1 MSDTGNFEEEIGF
14 TFNPAE
20 AQRVAEQMARTI
32 RTAVSGAFRGIEKEL
47 SGILSQAARGNG
59 ARKVAEGFEGA
70 AREAQKLSQE
80 TQQLQA
86 DLAALTKRSEA
97 FKDTLRQTGANS
109 NLFAVVDTELE
120 KVLRL
125 EREIEQRREEIA
137 SDPDLLNAY
146 RLQATQIGRTIRTET
161 QSNERL
167 LRNLRESGRQ
177 DAARE
182 LQREAALARER
193 QDIRQDA
200 RSRYVV
206 ETQREAAQVLAETR
220 IAGQRIVQAERQRSR
235 ARIEIARFTF
245 RQIQFIER
253 QVANAFRGV
262 ASVIGGGLTRIEAGA
277 QRLGQVLRRANRE
290 LTEGLNGALIQRESS
305 LARSFSRQETEIR
318 TSLSRQER
326 VIERFQAQ
334 ASRGVAGAL
343 TRRSSI
349 GGRRGGGLAVGGGFL
364 LIDKLREGFE
374 ESVNLNEAL
383 NKTRVIFGD
392 ATDDII
398 RFSETSVEALFIT
411 RSEALAAAANFGIF
425 GKAAGLTGKPLADF
439 SKDLVSLATD
449 LASFN
454 NTSVEDATT
463 AISAALRGES
473 EPIRRYGVLLNEA
486 TLQQRAFDLGIIDSI
501 RTLQPFERVLAANA
515 EIFEQT
521 SFAQGDAARTAD
533 DFANSS
539 RRAAAASTETA
550 AAIAGAFVPIAER
563 LTNGVYPILIGIT
576 AFIRGEVSPALLVL
590 RQGLIG
596 AAAALGGLVAA
607 RVAGEAL
614 QFLAL
619 ALRQVLT
626 PLGLFVTAVAL
637 LGAAINILANR
648 SPAVRAA
655 LERLADAVRTG
666 LGFVVE
672 QAARGLQFLGD
683 IIANY
688 VAPLIERFAQ
698 FLAANMAR
706 AFQAGF
712 GFLIGTVVPALVRF
726 GNFISDDVIPP
737 LVDLAQL
744 LADGVVAGFFAARDA
759 AVSLFRVVQ
768 PYIQPAI
775 DGFAQLGEAIAAAI
789 GDRDFSG
796 ILGGLSAVA
805 QGIGQSFANVGEL
818 IIDSLRPQVERA
830 IDYLRGV
837 FSADNLRE
845 VGLGFL
851 EVVETI
857 GFILGS
863 IVTDRRF
870 VIAVEAVIAAAVA
883 IGAKLV
889 QGIIRGFISNVPELA
904 DLFSKQLTFAFSA
917 AADKAFDGR
926 VIATAII
933 AAIGAVAIG
942 SAILQTLRRPVE
954 QAGQSTGRVFATALG
969 RTLREGARGRGSND
983 FAAGFFGGI
992 DGLERAAT
1000 RAGQRGLE
1008 AMAREQ
1014 RRAAAQLDVLGRGSG
1029 GIAASF
1035 VGADGIT
1042 ANVRD
1047 SVAELDKLKAKFGEA
1062 AVTGATLR
1070 GAVSGVLEGV
1080 KTVGRGVRDVVAG
1093 LRRAIADPGRS
1104 TIQSGLRQIGT
1115 SFSAGF
1121 TALRQNLAAAG
1132 IGVGQAIG
1140 GSIVSGVGSALSGQ
1154 QLGRGGTGGTLIG
1167 LAGIISSSLFAAAS
1181 VGGGAQGVAVG
1192 SIVAGIGLITAAITR
1207 NGEEAKKAK
1216 ESVDEWR
1223 IALSDVS
1230 GTEAQAAATQRL
1242 VDTVTDADIEVQR
1255 VFEGFNFGA
1264 LAGDALAGRTDV
1276 EDGISRLATNIGI
1289 DAETI
1294 GNVLAAVD
1302 GDISQLQDALRG
1314 GVLLGSDNAA
1324 DIRAFDAF
1332 ARAVND
1338 AGFNLSDFA
1347 DASALF
1353 NRETGALGTTLE
1365 SLDIEGTFKTE
1376 APKSAADEIARA
1388 KQNADGFY
1396 DRLAAIN
1403 NEPGFD
1409 TVRQS
1414 ADLAQSSV
1422 RDVAFAVDF
1431 LNEQRLAPI
1440 RTEIDDVTTGLEAA
1454 RTAAN
1459 EAREQ
1464 LTAYL
1469 TGDYTNTAQ
1478 QAIDQ
1483 VVLGLG
1489 NISSALEE
1497 AGRLGGIDTQ
1507 AGAAKL
1513 REITGGFDEEL
1524 ARIIQAGF
1532 EQGFDTVS
1540 ELAALLEPL
1549 RTAIGETTFSP
1560 DPELDAAIKANL
1572 QGQIDAALGNEGLT
1586 TGLSTITD
1594 ADAEVARLQG
1604 QFDQLNAQLKVDV
1617 VFDPEQIRAAFK
1629 EIFGTDLEGLIP
1641 AEFRAPDFFSR
1652 LGDLN
1657 ANEPNTRVPAT
1668 ALVSA
1673 QQSAQQFTATGPV
1686 SSPGSA
1692 DAAARAGVTVENLNI
1707 YETASALATGREAVL
1722 ALGAIAG
1729 GVSALTRSN
1738 VLPILAGS
1746 RS

>member
-32 RTAVSGAFRGIEKEL
+32 RTAVSSAFRGIEKEL

-277 QRLGQVLRRANRE
+277 QRLGQVFRRSNRE
-290 LTEGLNGALIQRESS
+290 LNEGLNGALIQREST

-334 ASRGVAGAL
+334 ASRGVAGAV
-343 TRRSSI
+343 TGRSSI
-349 GGRRGGGLAVGGGFL
+349 GGLLGGGLAFGGGFL

-392 ATDDII
+392 ATDEIL

-439 SKDLVSLATD
+439 SKNLVSLATD

-486 TLQQRAFDLGIIDSI
+486 TLQQRAFDLGITDSI
-501 RTLQPFERVLAANA
+501 RKLQPFERVLAANA

-563 LTNGVYPILIGIT
+563 LTNGVYPVLLGIT

-666 LGFVVE
+666 LGFVVD

-688 VAPLIERFAQ
+688 VAPLIERLAQ

-744 LADGVVAGFFAARDA
+744 LAERVVAGFFAARDA

-775 DGFAQLGEAIAAAI
+775 DGFAQLGDAIAAAI

-830 IDYLRGV
+830 IGYLRGV
-837 FSADNLRE
+837 FSADNLRD

-851 EVVETI
+851 EVVEAI

-883 IGAKLV
+883 IGAKLI
-889 QGIIRGFISNVPELA
+889 QGIIRGFISNVPELT
-904 DLFSKQLTFAFSA
+904 DLFSKQLAFAFNA

-926 VIATAII
+926 AIATAII

-983 FAAGFFGGI
+983 FAAGFFGGV

-1014 RRAAAQLDVLGRGSG
+1014 RRAAAQLNALGRGSG

-1035 VGADGIT
+1035 VGSDGIT
-1042 ANVRD
+1042 ANVRN
-1047 SVAELDKLKAKFGEA
+1047 SVAQLDKLKAKFGEA

-1070 GAVSGVLEGV
+1070 GSVSGILEGV
-1080 KTVGRGVRDVVAG
+1080 KTVGRGVGEVVDGIRRDF
-1093 LRRAIADPGRS
+1093 ADPGRS

-1115 SFSAGF
+1115 SFSTGLV
-1121 TALRQNLAAAG
+1121 ALRENLKASG
-1132 IGVGQAIG
+1132 IGIGQAIG
-1140 GSIVSGVGSALSGQ
+1140 GAIVSGVGAALAGQ

-1167 LAGIISSSLFAAAS
+1167 LAGIISSSLFAAAA
-1181 VGGGAQGVAVG
+1181 VGGGPQGVAVG
-1192 SIVAGIGLITAAITR
+1192 AIVASIGVVTAAITR
-1207 NGEEAKKAK
+1207 NGEEAQKAK
-1216 ESVDEWR
+1216 VRVEEWR
-1223 IALSDVS
+1223 DALGDVT

-1242 VDTVTDADIEVQR
+1242 VDVVTEADIEIQR
-1255 VFEGFNFGA
+1255 AFEGFDFGA
-1264 LAGDALAGRTDV
+1264 LTSDLLSGVDPLQA
-1276 EDGISRLATNIGI
+1276 
-1289 DAETI
+1289 
-1294 GNVLAAVD
+1294 VL
-1302 GDISQLQDALRG
+1302 QR
-1314 GVLLGSDNAA
+1314 LGSDFGATAA
-1324 DIRAFDAF
+1324 TISAAFEAAGGDVSKIRAGFQSSLPADRVF
-1332 ARAVND
+1332 RDLRDEIRA
-1338 AGFNLSDFA
+1338 AGGDTGDFLQLLSLLTDEG
-1347 DASALF
+1347 SAV
-1353 NRETGALGTTLE
+1353 GVALE
-1365 SLDIEGTFKTE
+1365 SIDIESTFKTD
-1376 APKSAADEIARA
+1376 APKTAADAIERA
-1388 KQNADGFY
+1388 KQNADGFF

-1431 LNEQRLAPI
+1431 LNDQRLAPI
-1440 RTEIDDVTTGLEAA
+1440 RTEIDGVTSDLEAA

-1478 QAIDQ
+1478 EALDQ
-1483 VVLGLG
+1483 VILSLGG
-1489 NISSALEE
+1489 VQSAIEE
-1497 AGRLGGIDTQ
+1497 AGQLGGLSTE

-1513 REITGGFDEEL
+1513 REITGGFDEQL
-1524 ARIIQAGF
+1524 AAIIRAGF
-1532 EQGFDTVS
+1532 EQGLDTVP
-1540 ELAALLEPL
+1540 ELTALLDPL
-1549 RTAIGETTFSP
+1549 RRAVDQTTFSP
-1560 DPELDAAIKANL
+1560 DPELDAAIKANM
-1572 QGQIDAALGNEGLT
+1572 QAQIDAALGDDALTAGLT
-1586 TGLSTITD
+1586 TITD

-1604 QFDQLNAQLKVDV
+1604 ELDQLNAQLKVDV
-1617 VFDPEQIRAAFK
+1617 VFDPEQIRSAFR

-1657 ANEPNTRVPAT
+1657 ANEANTRVPTA
-1668 ALVSA
+1668 ALVGA

-1686 SSPGSA
+1686 TSPASA
-1692 DAAARAGVTVENLNI
+1692 DAAARSGITVENLNI
-1707 YETASALATGREAVL
+1707 YETASPLATGREAVL
-1722 ALGAIAG
+1722 ALGAVAG
-1729 GVSALTRSN
+1729 GVSAPTRSN